1 VIAKQTSSTPETTA
15 ECVVPE
21 LDQEYE
27 TTEVHGQKRTVH
39 GLPSVV
45 PALTLLATQF
55 ANGDS
60 SLFAAIQAMGNGSHS
75 G

>member
-21 LDQEYE
+21 LDQE
-27 TTEVHGQKRTVH
+27 RTVH